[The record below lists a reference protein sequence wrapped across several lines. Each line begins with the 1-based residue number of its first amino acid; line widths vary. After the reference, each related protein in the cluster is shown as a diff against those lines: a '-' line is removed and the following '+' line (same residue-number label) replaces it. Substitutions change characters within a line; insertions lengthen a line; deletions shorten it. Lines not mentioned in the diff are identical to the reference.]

1 MPDRIIMQVFVDGI
15 VVGAVTGVDRI
26 DARAN
31 AVKYFPDVTAAG
43 ERFARARDFVWI
55 NERFGL
61 KNFDPWNVS

>member
-1 MPDRIIMQVFVDGI
+1 MPGRIMMEVFVDGV

-43 ERFARARDFVWI
+43 EQFARAENFVWI

-61 KNFDPWNVS
+61 KNFDAWNAA